1 MAVPKLDR
9 PLILTDVLERAGAV
23 LANYGVSDE
32 VLLETLFGER
42 RPGGRL
48 PFELPS
54 SETAVEAQLSD
65 VPDDSARPLF
75 PRGFGLSYGKGHRH

>member
-1 MAVPKLDR
+1 MLDR
-9 PLILTDVLERAGAV
+9 ADAV

-54 SETAVEAQLSD
+54 SAAAVAAQLSD
-65 VPDDSARPLF
+65 VPDDSADPLF
-75 PRGFGLSYGKGHRH
+75 DRGFGLRYKRSGGHHGGH